1 MKFQLFYTH
10 LKQSYSPKRFI
21 KKFMNIQVFYI
32 PQKMKIQSFYI
43 PDL

>member
-21 KKFMNIQVFYI
+21 KNFMNIQVFYT
-32 PQKMKIQSFYI
+32 PQKLKIQSFYI
-43 PDL
+43 PDP